1 LLKSPG
7 KWIAALIVVALGVT
21 GVSIFLALRPSSS
34 NPQTTNSPSP
44 SPSTRSPNTISA
56 LGRLEPGGEVYCVY
70 PPSSSGF
77 GSVLK
82 QWRVK
87 EGDSVKQNDV
97 IAVMDTY
104 DRLFAAGIQAEA
116 KVREA
121 EAKVRQVE
129 AGTGNQAQVAAQ
141 QEQVNAKI
149 AQVNAKQAEVL
160 RRDAEFKNARSELNR
175 YEQLFRDGG
184 ISASERDRRALD
196 LQTAYQALEQ
206 SVRERQQLERE
217 VSQSAQ
223 TQSSL
228 TQARPEDVQQAVAQ
242 RDVAVAD
249 LERAKVDLETA
260 AVRAPITGRVLK
272 INAKAAEQVS
282 SGVSGNSSSQ
292 TCSGIAE
299 LGRTDQM
306 YAVAEVYETDITK
319 VRKGQKAT
327 ITSAAFPEK
336 ISGTIEQVGLRV
348 GKKDVLD
355 TDPAA
360 DTDARVVEVRIR
372 LSDSKPVAGLT
383 NLQVNVAIAP

>member
-1 LLKSPG
+1 
-7 KWIAALIVVALGVT
+7 
-21 GVSIFLALRPSSS
+21 
-34 NPQTTNSPSP
+34 
-44 SPSTRSPNTISA
+44 